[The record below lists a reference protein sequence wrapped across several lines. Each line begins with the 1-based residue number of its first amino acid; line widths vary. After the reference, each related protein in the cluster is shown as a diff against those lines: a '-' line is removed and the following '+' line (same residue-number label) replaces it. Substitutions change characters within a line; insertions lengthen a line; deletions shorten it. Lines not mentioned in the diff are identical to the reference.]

1 MAAEV
6 AVGGAGGAGGGA
18 LRVRAAPAETARG
31 GVHRAVVTAQRNARR
46 GTAATKTRSDV
57 RGGGKKPYA
66 QKGTGN
72 ARRGSSRS
80 PLVVGGGVVFGPQPR
95 DWSIKMNQKV
105 RPRPGPRLHAPP
117 APAPA
122 PARAGRRPVPT
133 RPPVPILPPPRPG
146 AQGGPRHAG
155 PVRALSR
162 LTPPPHPPIR
172 PQERRLAMG
181 TALQSAAEGGAV
193 SVVPDMEGAFASRKT
208 RDCVEKLGSMG
219 VGTAGGKLSEKC
231 LVVTKDD
238 ANVDLYLAGRNL
250 PGLEFNTADRLNLVE
265 VLRADRILVEESAL
279 TAINE
284 RYG

>member
-31 GVHRAVVTAQRNARR
+31 VVHRAVVTAQRNARR

-105 RPRPGPRLHAPP
+105 RPRPGPRLPAPPALAHAPP
-117 APAPA
+117 
-122 PARAGRRPVPT
+122 RAGRRPVPT
-133 RPPVPILPPPRPG
+133 RPPVPILPPPDPALREG
-146 AQGGPRHAG
+146 
-155 PVRALSR
+155 RATRGLC
-162 LTPPPHPPIR
+162 
-172 PQERRLAMG
+172 ER
-181 TALQSAAEGGAV
+181 
-193 SVVPDMEGAFASRKT
+193 F
-208 RDCVEKLGSMG
+208 RD
-219 VGTAGGKLSEKC
+219 
-231 LVVTKDD
+231 
-238 ANVDLYLAGRNL
+238 
-250 PGLEFNTADRLNLVE
+250 
-265 VLRADRILVEESAL
+265 
-279 TAINE
+279 
-284 RYG
+284 